1 MSAIFKENVKKLM
14 REYAEVFHEGGT
26 SPIEI
31 RQLLR
36 ELTYESIEEVMME
49 LRGCSE
55 DRCVGCN
62 PANEGSNPSTP
73 SNKE

>member
-26 SPIEI
+26 SLVNI

-36 ELTYESIEEVMME
+36 ELSYESIEEVVME
-49 LRGCSE
+49 LRGRSE
-55 DRCVGCN
+55 DRCADCN
-62 PANEGSNPSTP
+62 PANEGSNPSAP
-73 SNKE
+73 SKED